1 MEVYTFVPFGYEGS
15 LVNVEVDLRS
25 GIPAFDI
32 IGLADSKVKETR
44 ERVRCAFS
52 NSGIDF
58 PAERVLIALSPYDLR
73 KDCVMDVAIAAG
85 ILTQQV
91 KNATDESVLVL
102 GEFDS
107 RGKVHPVRGVHA
119 ALSTAIAAG
128 ITKAIVPFAN
138 ANECQGM
145 NIELV
150 LVQSLNDV
158 KNAIEYGGFYKMDY
172 QNDYEYK
179 KNDKVLGVE
188 FAPLTQELD
197 KLPAGYDKAIWAMT
211 VAAAGGHHM
220 IFTGNPRCDKTLLMK
235 RMPWLVPLNT
245 VEDAQIVTRIWSL
258 AGLVSPT
265 DSLHT
270 YKPFRTPHQTASIE
284 VMYGGG
290 PNCKPGEISLAHNGI
305 LFLDDAV
312 EFKSSVLQMLRV
324 PLESHSITLS
334 RAGRSTIYPANFQL
348 LMATNPCPCGNFGSN
363 DRICLC
369 SSSSLKQYWNKFGG
383 HLLDRIDIRVQVE
396 KGKSVSQSIKVLRES
411 IAKAIIMQRK
421 RGKKNNDLTPIELA
435 KFCKIDKECQS
446 TLDKAIVKYS
456 FSPRAVKSILKLAR
470 TIADMELKDS
480 IEVQHIKN
488 AIKLRLPLS
497 PFEK

>member
-1 MEVYTFVPFGYEGS
+1 MKVYTFTPFGYEGA
-15 LVNVEVDLRS
+15 LVNIEVDLRS

-58 PAERVLIALSPYDLR
+58 PSERVLIALSPYDLR
-73 KDCVMDVAIAAG
+73 KDCVLDVAIAAS

-91 KNATDESVLVL
+91 KNTTDESVLVL
-102 GEFDS
+102 GELDLK
-107 RGKVHPVRGVHA
+107 GNVLPVRGVHA
-119 ALSTAIAAG
+119 ALSTAIATG

-145 NIELV
+145 DIELV
-150 LVQSLNDV
+150 LVQSLFDV
-158 KNAIEYGGFYKMDY
+158 KKAIEFGDFYKMDY
-172 QNDYEYK
+172 QNDYEYEK
-179 KNDKVLGVE
+179 KDEVLGIE

-220 IFTGNPRCDKTLLMK
+220 IFTGNPGCGKTLLMK
-235 RMPWLVPLNT
+235 SMPWLVPLNT
-245 VEDAQIVTRIWSL
+245 IEEAQTVKRIWSL

-265 DSLHT
+265 DSLHMH
-270 YKPFRTPHQTASIE
+270 KPFRTPRQTASIE
-284 VMYGGG
+284 DICGGG
-290 PNCKPGEISLAHNGI
+290 TNCRPGEISLAHNGI
-305 LFLDDAV
+305 LFLDDAA
-312 EFKSSVLQMLRV
+312 EFRTSVLQMLRV

-334 RAGRSTIYPANFQL
+334 RAGRSTVYPANFQL

-369 SSSSLKQYWNKFGG
+369 TVSSVNRYWNKLSGP
-383 HLLDRIDIRVQVE
+383 LLERIDIRVQVE
-396 KGKSVSQSIKVLRES
+396 KKGSVSQSIKVLRES
-411 IAKAIIMQRK
+411 IAKATIMQRK
-421 RGKKNNDLTPIELA
+421 RGKKNNDLTSIELA
-435 KFCKIDKECQS
+435 KFCKIDKKCQS
-446 TLDKAIVKYS
+446 ILDRAIVKYS
-456 FSPRAVKSILKLAR
+456 LSPRAVNSILKLAR

-480 IEVQHIKN
+480 IEVQHIKS
-488 AIKLRLPLS
+488 AIKLRQPLP

>member
-1 MEVYTFVPFGYEGS
+1 MKVYTFVPFGYEGS

-32 IGLADSKVKETR
+32 IGLSDSKVKETR

-58 PAERVLIALSPYDLR
+58 PAERVLTALSPYDLR

-102 GEFDS
+102 GELDS

-119 ALSTAIAAG
+119 ALSTAIATG
-128 ITKAIVPFAN
+128 ITKAIVPFEN
-138 ANECQGM
+138 ANECQAM
-145 NIELV
+145 DIELV

-158 KNAIEYGGFYKMDY
+158 KNAIELGGFYKMDY
-172 QNDYEYK
+172 QNDYEYEK
-179 KNDKVLGVE
+179 KDEVLGIE

-197 KLPAGYDKAIWAMT
+197 KLPTGYDKAIWAMT

-220 IFTGNPRCDKTLLMK
+220 IFTGNPSCDKSLLMK
-235 RMPWLVPLNT
+235 RMPWLVPINT
-245 VEDAQIVTRIWSL
+245 IEEAQTVTRIWSL
-258 AGLVSPT
+258 AGLVNPT

-270 YKPFRTPHQTASIE
+270 YKPFRMPHQTVTIE
-284 VMYGGG
+284 GICGGG
-290 PNCKPGEISLAHNGI
+290 PNCRPGEISLAHNGI
-305 LFLDDAV
+305 LFLDDAA
-312 EFKSSVLQMLRV
+312 EFRTSVLQILRV

-334 RAGRSTIYPANFQL
+334 RAGRSTSYPANFQL
-348 LMATNPCPCGNFGSN
+348 LMATNPCPCGNFGNN

-369 SSSSLKQYWNKFGG
+369 TASSIKKYWNKLTGP
-383 HLLDRIDIRVQVE
+383 LLDRIDIRVHVK
-396 KGKSVSQSIKVLRES
+396 KGESVSQSIKVLRES

-435 KFCKIDKECQS
+435 EFCKIDKECQS
-446 TLDKAIVKYS
+446 ILDRAVVKYS
-456 FSPRAVKSILKLAR
+456 FSPRAVNSILKLAR

-480 IEVQHIKN
+480 IEVQHIKS
-488 AIKLRLPLS
+488 AIKLRQPLS